1 MLNKILENKKLR
13 TYLFYGLLFIVTV
26 TLLIIFIKGSPLSPF
41 LESIE
46 NYSFDIRQ
54 SIASQYKKTNKDIV
68 IISIDDPSYE
78 FILDKFG
85 EWPMPRDVY
94 AKLIDY
100 LEQQHPKAIAFDFM
114 FVKSLKSKN
123 NADLALTKAITK
135 NNNVYVSMNM
145 DFQPFDVRKPET
157 LPNDLSVRVKN
168 YSGIPY
174 FTGDSIVNFPNCRT
188 ILPQILNGTRNIGM
202 INVIRSEDG
211 MLRKI
216 PPFVTYQNKYYPALA
231 MLVGMKYLNLD
242 KDVLNNGFT
251 INKDYNMH
259 IGNRTIPFDKDG
271 GVILNWY
278 GKFPF
283 LENQMKDNTFQIVP
297 FYKVYK
303 AMEGDKSIKQYDFRN
318 KIVYVGPTAVSLFD
332 LKSVPVDK
340 NYPGVGIHATFI
352 NNLIDNNFIRKV
364 DASVNLLISIILALA
379 VGILVMRTSSTYVSL
394 VTAIITSVGYILF
407 TYYMMFY
414 FNLWIEIVLPL
425 SFIFLM
431 FVVAYIVK
439 YILKSRDFEHQYKLA
454 TTDGLTELFN
464 HRYFQEQMIMQMANC
479 KRYNSHFSLILI
491 DIDHFKKFND
501 VYGHQSGDAVLR
513 QVALKLKKNVR
524 ATDIVCRY
532 GGEEMSIILP
542 NTERDEA
549 IITAQKLCQIVA
561 EKPFK
566 LVNDQESKVTISL
579 GVSTFPEDGETPAEI
594 IESSDK
600 RLYVAKENGRNQV
613 GY

>member
-1 MLNKILENKKLR
+1 MFKKILENKKLK
-13 TYLFYGLLFIVTV
+13 TYLFYGLLFIATV
-26 TLLIIFIKGSPLSPF
+26 TLLIFFIKGSFLTPF
-41 LESIE
+41 LESLE
-46 NYSFDIRQ
+46 NYSFDSRQ
-54 SIASQYKKTNKDIV
+54 SIASKYKKTNKDIV

-78 FILDKFG
+78 FILSKFG

-100 LEQQHPKAIAFDFM
+100 LEKQHPKAIAFDFM
-114 FVKSLKSKN
+114 FVKSMKSKT
-123 NADLALTKAITK
+123 NADLALSKAITK
-135 NNNVYVSMNM
+135 NDNVYVSMNM
-145 DFQPFDVRKPET
+145 DYQPFDVRKPEK
-157 LPNDLSVRVKN
+157 LPDDLSVDVKN
-168 YSGIPY
+168 DSTIDY
-174 FTGDSIVNFPNCRT
+174 FSNNSVVNFPNCRT
-188 ILPQILNGTRNIGM
+188 ILPQILKGTRNIGM
-202 INVIRSEDG
+202 INVIRSNDG

-242 KDVLNNGFT
+242 KNALNNGFQ
-251 INKDYNMH
+251 INKDYDMH
-259 IGNRTIPFDKDG
+259 VGNRTIPFDKDG

-278 GKFPF
+278 GPFPF
-283 LENQMKDNTFQIVP
+283 QESKMGKNTFQIVP

-303 AMEGDKSIKQYDFRN
+303 AMEGDKSVKQYDFRN

-340 NYPGVGIHATFI
+340 TYPGVGTHATFI

-364 DASVNLLISIILALA
+364 DTSINLLISIILALA
-379 VGILVMRTSSTYVSL
+379 VGILVMRTSSTYISL
-394 VTAIITSVGYILF
+394 VTTIMTSLGYIVF
-407 TYYMMFY
+407 AYYMMFY
-414 FNLWIEIVLPL
+414 FNLWIEIVLPIT
-425 SFIFLM
+425 FIFLM
-431 FVVAYIVK
+431 FVTAYIVK
-439 YILKSRDFEHQYKLA
+439 YILKSKDFEHQYKLA

-464 HRYFQEQMIMQMANC
+464 HRYFQEQMIMQIENC

-549 IITAQKLCQIVA
+549 IITAQKLCQVIA

-566 LVNDQESKVTISL
+566 LANDQESNVTISL
-579 GVSTFPEDGETPAEI
+579 GVATFPEDGETSSLI
-594 IESSDK
+594 IESTDK